1 MQNAYNFT
9 IFDFPRRS
17 CGRFTIFRA
26 RRAPSTATAPKSAA
40 GTHFQWTDT
49 QNDIYIGL
57 TDKISGWEPLSEH
70 SKLFLLLFER
80 VVSLR

>member
-1 MQNAYNFT
+1 MRTMLNGA
-9 IFDFPRRS
+9 DL
-17 CGRFTIFRA
+17 RFSARGA
-26 RRAPSTATAPKSAA
+26 RRARPRHQKVLL

>member
-1 MQNAYNFT
+1 MAPIY
-9 IFDFPRRS
+9 DFPRAARAEHGHGTKKCCWDPFS
-17 CGRFTIFRA
+17 VSGRTPKTTFT
-26 RRAPSTATAPKSAA
+26 SL
-40 GTHFQWTDT
+40 
-49 QNDIYIGL
+49 IGL

>member
-1 MQNAYNFT
+1 MNKKIPCKMRTMAPIY
-9 IFDFPRRS
+9 D
-17 CGRFTIFRA
+17 FRA
-26 RRAPSTATAPKSAA
+26 RRAPSTATAAKSAA

>member
-1 MQNAYNFT
+1 MRTMAPIY
-9 IFDFPRRS
+9 DFPRAA
-17 CGRFTIFRA
+17 RA
-26 RRAPSTATAPKSAA
+26 EHGHGTKKSAA

-70 SKLFLLLFER
+70 SKLFLLSE
-80 VVSLR
+80 

>member
-1 MQNAYNFT
+1 MAPIY
-9 IFDFPRRS
+9 DFPRAA
-17 CGRFTIFRA
+17 RA
-26 RRAPSTATAPKSAA
+26 EHGHGAKKVLA
-40 GTHFQWTDT
+40 GVRFQWTDT
-49 QNDIYIGL
+49 QNDIHIGL